1 MAVLKT
7 NFKGTEIR
15 CLNMPFTNDTLV
27 VAPSIGGERF
37 SIIIY
42 GKQIAE
48 KIVKSDRL
56 TKKAYNLL
64 EEKYKEYRS
73 LVVC

>member
-27 VAPSIGGERF
+27 VAPSMNGERF

-48 KIVKSDRL
+48 NIVKSNKL
-56 TKKAYNLL
+56 TKMAYNLL
-64 EEKYKEYRS
+64 EKEYKKYRS
-73 LVVC
+73 LVAC